1 MAAQTE
7 HSKMGRPRAFHE
19 DTALEAAMRV
29 FWDKGYEG
37 TSLDDLTEAMGI
49 NRSSLYSAFGDKQ
62 SLFEKVLARY
72 SAGPMAFLSQ
82 ALAQPSARQVI
93 ESLLR
98 SSVDFLADPTH
109 PKGCLSLQ
117 GGMACGSGAEEVE
130 RKMIH
135 WRKGGILQIQKR
147 LQRAQDEGDLSKD
160 VDAKDLARYLV
171 VVMNG
176 LGVQAVNGASRSEMN
191 RTVDLA
197 LRAIPDSC

>member
-7 HSKMGRPRAFHE
+7 RSKMGRPRAFHE

-62 SLFEKVLARY
+62 SLFEKVLVRY

-82 ALAQPSARQVI
+82 ALAQPTARQVI

-98 SSVDFLADPTH
+98 ASVDFLADPTH

-135 WRKGGILQIQKR
+135 WRRGGILQIQKR
-147 LQRAQDEGDLSKD
+147 LQRAQGEGDLSKD

-176 LGVQAVNGASRSEMN
+176 LGVQAVNGATRSEMI

-197 LRAIPDSC
+197 LRAIPG